1 VLILC
6 YNSTVSTKPPVIHI
20 NVRFPADLIEE
31 LRRSARENGRS
42 LHGEILWILREYA
55 ARRERERERGQE

>member
-1 VLILC
+1 M
-6 YNSTVSTKPPVIHI
+6 STKPPVIHI

-55 ARRERERERGQE
+55 ARRQRERGPA